1 MRNIWTMARKELSSY
16 FRSPIAYIVLGGF
29 AVTFAY
35 FFYFESLVP
44 FMMATFSAPQYAQ
57 MTGQM
62 PHLNVNEMVIRPLM
76 YLIGIVCLFLVPM
89 ITMRLFAEE
98 KKTGTIELL
107 MTSPLT
113 DLQIVLGKFLAALL
127 LYAAMLG
134 LTALYMLVFIL
145 FGNPDWRPMLTG
157 YVGLFLLG
165 GCYLSLG
172 MFLSTFTRNQLVA
185 GSLTFLLLLL
195 LWVVG
200 SSSAYSPSI
209 GGQVANYLSLTNH
222 MENFSKGVL
231 DLKDTV
237 YYLSVIGVSL
247 FLTLRSLESVRWRA

>member
-1 MRNIWTMARKELSSY
+1 
-16 FRSPIAYIVLGGF
+16 
-29 AVTFAY
+29 
-35 FFYFESLVP
+35 
-44 FMMATFSAPQYAQ
+44 
-57 MTGQM
+57 
-62 PHLNVNEMVIRPLM
+62 
-76 YLIGIVCLFLVPM
+76 
-89 ITMRLFAEE
+89 
-98 KKTGTIELL
+98 
-107 MTSPLT
+107 
-113 DLQIVLGKFLAALL
+113 
-127 LYAAMLG
+127 
-134 LTALYMLVFIL
+134 
-145 FGNPDWRPMLTG
+145 MLTG